1 MICFPP
7 RHMWP
12 CFHSFSQ
19 VEWWQHCLA
28 DDTASISDY
37 QFCFINWALRKPNMT
52 CPVGVLIFVL
62 MLPILYAFLPL
73 VVNLESV
80 SVCLQQW
87 PGKCVCVFTAVTW
100 KVCLCLYSH
109 VYLFT
114 WKVLWLLVGFHLDSD
129 REKRPHEPFILCWW
143 ASQNNNC
150 CDASSVEQIP
160 VSTLM
165 RRRSQHLS
173 GAESA
178 FTRQVVNSGANA
190 RKKISPSNSVIR
202 AWR

>member
-37 QFCFINWALRKPNMT
+37 QFCFINW
-52 CPVGVLIFVL
+52 VLKKSKIWLAQWVFWFL
-62 MLPILYAFLPL
+62 SWCSQSYKKNAFLPL

-129 REKRPHEPFILCWW
+129 REKRFMNRSFCVDELVRTVTVVTPHLLNRFRSVRWCDDEVNTYRGR
-143 ASQNNNC
+143 SQRSP
-150 CDASSVEQIP
+150 AKLWTAEQTP
-160 VSTLM
+160 A
-165 RRRSQHLS
+165 RRSHLQ
-173 GAESA
+173 
-178 FTRQVVNSGANA
+178 TR
-190 RKKISPSNSVIR
+190 
-202 AWR
+202 